1 MLHDTCMFESKPDIQ
16 GRAEIERFVIA
27 GKINGTPDPRF
38 GAANPTP
45 EQRERYARYKDST
58 A

>member
-1 MLHDTCMFESKPDIQ
+1 MFESKPDIQ